1 MFFRNIKSFSAHFPV
16 CPIFRNIATLHFQ
29 IFCNYSSHP
38 PWLHCIHWVCF
49 QLFSRGDAGPWSKPA
64 PSWSNIV
71 SRQASW
77 CWNMNDSA
85 SPKMNWPKKEEQL
98 QQKKNNTGHYSGLV
112 NNMEKCGYIFFFFSC
127 YRHLQA
133 ASEIL
138 VLLVSLNHIPP
149 ALFLLRF
156 HDIYTQANR
165 RLRLWRTSNLLDKAF
180 WGAVITF

>member
-1 MFFRNIKSFSAHFPV
+1 MNANVKMWFMCPTVSAWTVTIPHIMFFRNIKSFSAHFPV

-112 NNMEKCGYIFFFFSC
+112 NNMEKCGYIFFFF
-127 YRHLQA
+127 
-133 ASEIL
+133 
-138 VLLVSLNHIPP
+138 P
-149 ALFLLRF
+149 ATDTCRQPQRF
-156 HDIYTQANR
+156 
-165 RLRLWRTSNLLDKAF
+165 WSS
-180 WGAVITF
+180 W